1 MQNSDDI
8 YKETKLD
15 KVEERIHQ
23 LEDVVE
29 HLREKNKN
37 LQNQELTDSED
48 NNNRLDNNEEA
59 IIRDKIETMIEQ
71 IDQVLE

>member
-15 KVEERIHQ
+15 KLEERIHQ

-37 LQNQELTDSED
+37 LQNQEFADSED